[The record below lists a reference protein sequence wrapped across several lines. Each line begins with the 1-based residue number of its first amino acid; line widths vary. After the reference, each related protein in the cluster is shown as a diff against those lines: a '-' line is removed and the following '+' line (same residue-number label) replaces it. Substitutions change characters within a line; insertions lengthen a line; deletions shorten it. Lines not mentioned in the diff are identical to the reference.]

1 MGTSEHRSETEA
13 KAVALPLSARL
24 ARWIDDPFASVIVG
38 TVAPTVAVIVVFSG
52 ISGLGLIH

>member
-1 MGTSEHRSETEA
+1 MSTPEHKSETET

-24 ARWIDDPFASVIVG
+24 AGWIDDPFASVIVG
-38 TVAPTVAVIVVFSG
+38 TIAPTVAVIVVFSG